1 MVRAPQQGVRTQGLD
16 TQAPRQKSHHQP
28 QGPHP
33 ERLPCPCCGPCLSP
47 LPHPA
52 PGLLGPLEF
61 PWVSFSTQASVAP
74 EMGSDNLGCSP
85 GPQMLPQ
92 QGAVVTLFFL
102 CFSVHLIFFL
112 NIESIHTY
120 IFKVFFWISE
130 VTLDTILVGKKE
142 RIPARSEPASLLPNL
157 PGVSHTVFPGL
168 SLSTYTEV

>member
-1 MVRAPQQGVRTQGLD
+1 
-16 TQAPRQKSHHQP
+16 
-28 QGPHP
+28 
-33 ERLPCPCCGPCLSP
+33 
-47 LPHPA
+47 
-52 PGLLGPLEF
+52 
-61 PWVSFSTQASVAP
+61 
-74 EMGSDNLGCSP
+74 
-85 GPQMLPQ
+85 MLPQ